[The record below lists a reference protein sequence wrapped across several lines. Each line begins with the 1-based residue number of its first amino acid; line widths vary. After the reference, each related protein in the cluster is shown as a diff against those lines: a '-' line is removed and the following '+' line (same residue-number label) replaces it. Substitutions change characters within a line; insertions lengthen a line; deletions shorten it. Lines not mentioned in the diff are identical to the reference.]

1 MYLASGINRSGAI
14 SDLSVLEAVGA
25 WLGCRPLPPAP
36 EALRPKYRSVV
47 VPIVFKLKN

>member
-14 SDLSVLEAVGA
+14 SDLSVLDAVGA
-25 WLGCRPLPPAP
+25 WPGCQPLPPAL
-36 EALRPKYRSVV
+36 EALRLKEFSVA